1 MGERLKNLGLSFVLL
16 AAVYAALGLVL
27 LVWPVQVM
35 DALCYLTGG
44 VLLLYGVF
52 AILTFWRTEGR
63 TAGHFLALCLGIVA
77 AAVGVLLVVQPALF
91 QSLLT
96 VILGIYIA
104 IDGLLNLKRALELRR
119 MEHSSWP
126 VCAGLSAASV
136 ALGLVVLFRP
146 LLAGIALVRLIG
158 AALLYIGAADLAT
171 LFLLWR
177 RAKQWRQDHPVEVDP
192 IDPE

>member
-1 MGERLKNLGLSFVLL
+1 MGDRLKNLSLSFVLL
-16 AAVYAALGLVL
+16 AAIYAVLGLVL
-27 LVWPVQVM
+27 LIWPLQVM

-44 VLLLYGVF
+44 VLLFYGVC
-52 AILTFWRTEGR
+52 AVLTFWRAEIR
-63 TAGHFLALCLGIVA
+63 TAGHLLSLLLGIVA
-77 AAVGVLLVVQPALF
+77 AAVGVLLVLQPALF

-104 IDGLLNLKRALELRR
+104 IDGLLNGKRALELRR
-119 MEHSSWP
+119 MGSPGWA

-158 AALLYIGAADLAT
+158 GALLYIGLSDLAT

-177 RAKQWRQDHPVEVDP
+177 LTRQRQPP
-192 IDPE
+192 Q

>member
-52 AILTFWRTEGR
+52 AVLIFWRAEGR
-63 TAGHFLALCLGIVA
+63 TAGHFLSLLLGIVA
-77 AAVGVLLVVQPALF
+77 AAVGVLLVLQPALF

-104 IDGLLNLKRALELRR
+104 IDGLLNLKRALELRQLAFPG
-119 MEHSSWP
+119 WG

-158 AALLYIGAADLAT
+158 AALLYIGLADLAT

-177 RAKQWRQDHPVEVDP
+177 LARHGRPADADP
-192 IDPE
+192 ADPE

>member
-1 MGERLKNLGLSFVLL
+1 M
-16 AAVYAALGLVL
+16 
-27 LVWPVQVM
+27 
-35 DALCYLTGG
+35 
-44 VLLLYGVF
+44 
-52 AILTFWRTEGR
+52 
-63 TAGHFLALCLGIVA
+63 
-77 AAVGVLLVVQPALF
+77 VQPALF

-146 LLAGIALVRLIG
+146 LLAGIALMRLIG

>member
-1 MGERLKNLGLSFVLL
+1 MGDRLKNLSLSFVLL

-27 LVWPVQVM
+27 LLWPVQVM
-35 DALCYLTGG
+35 DVLCYLAGG
-44 VLLLYGVF
+44 MLLLYGVF
-52 AILTFWRTEGR
+52 AVLAFWRLEGR
-63 TAGHFLALCLGIVA
+63 TAGSFLSLLLGIVA
-77 AAVGVLLVVQPALF
+77 AAVGALLVLQPALF

-96 VILGIYIA
+96 AILGIYIA

-119 MEHSSWP
+119 MEFPGWP
-126 VCAGLSAASV
+126 VCLGLSAASV

-146 LLAGIALVRLIG
+146 LLAGAALVRLIG
-158 AALLYIGAADLAT
+158 AALLYIGLIDLAT

-177 RAKQWRQDHPVEVDP
+177 LARQWKRDHPADVDP

>member
-1 MGERLKNLGLSFVLL
+1 MGERLKNLSLSFVLL
-16 AAVYAALGLVL
+16 AAVYTALGLVL
-27 LVWPVQVM
+27 LIWPLQVM

-52 AILTFWRTEGR
+52 AVLTFWRTELR
-63 TAGHFLALCLGIVA
+63 TAGHFLSLLLGIVA
-77 AAVGVLLVVQPALF
+77 AAVGVLLVLQPALF

-96 VILGIYIA
+96 VVLGIYIA
-104 IDGLLNLKRALELRR
+104 IDGLLNGRRALELRGLGFPG
-119 MEHSSWP
+119 WG
-126 VCAGLSAASV
+126 VCLGLSAASV

-158 AALLYIGAADLAT
+158 AALLYIGLADLAT

-177 RAKQWRQDHPVEVDP
+177 LARHGRPAGADP
-192 IDPE
+192 ADPE

>member
-1 MGERLKNLGLSFVLL
+1 MGDRLKNLSLSFVLL
-16 AAVYAALGLVL
+16 AAIYAVLGLVL
-27 LVWPVQVM
+27 LIWPLQVM

-44 VLLLYGVF
+44 VLLFYGVC
-52 AILTFWRTEGR
+52 AVLTFWRAETR
-63 TAGHFLALCLGIVA
+63 TAGHLLSLLLGIVA
-77 AAVGVLLVVQPALF
+77 AAVGVLLVLQPALF

-104 IDGLLNLKRALELRR
+104 IDGLLNGKRALELRR
-119 MEHSSWP
+119 MGSPGWA

-158 AALLYIGAADLAT
+158 AALLYIGLADLAT

-177 RAKQWRQDHPVEVDP
+177 LARHGRPAGADSA
-192 IDPE
+192 DPE